1 MTFLIP
7 SRSLV
12 GCRCAPKNTGNNDQ
26 TFIEVQVI
34 NDAVIAHP
42 APPRC
47 VFALEPFNVAL
58 KGIGLYGNQHRLNAR
73 LIFLRELLEVFLCW
87 TGD

>member
-7 SRSLV
+7 SISLV
-12 GCRCAPKNTGNNDQ
+12 GCRCPSKNTGNDNQ
-26 TFIEVQVI
+26 MFIQVQVI
-34 NDAVIAHP
+34 DDAVIAHP
-42 APPRC
+42 APPRG

-58 KGIGLYGNQHRLNAR
+58 EGVRLHGNQHRLNAR
-73 LIFLRELLEVFLCW
+73 LIFLRELLKVLLRR